1 MIQKY
6 LVVSLAVF
14 SISAASRAQW
24 LPEGH
29 VVCDTS
35 GNQAGLGLTPKLA
48 SDGRGGVF
56 VCWADVRAGSVDLYL
71 QHVDS
76 SGNDLLPYQGI
87 PLVDA
92 PGTQVQQTIIPDG
105 EGGAFVSWRD
115 DSGADSYAYAQ
126 RIDSFGQ
133 PMWKANGVKAAN
145 YGGLWIRPARTG
157 RGDLVLAWWASPT
170 VVAQKLDSSGQQ
182 MWGDSGVVLTT
193 RGGSIYPGDVG
204 VTTDGRGG
212 AIVAWTQGPNYGDE
226 VVYVQRLDSSGKAMW
241 QDNGIALCQ
250 GGNWIYGVAVTSD
263 ASGGAIVTWS
273 NSSQY
278 LQYVQRVDSSG
289 IIRWPSGGVAL
300 GGIGGGGAQRITPD
314 GHGGA
319 FVGYGGFLQ
328 HLNVTGTRLWAPE
341 GVPYSADTTFESSQA
356 PSPAGGVWNFWEK
369 WTNGFGYS
377 VFGQWI
383 DGTGKV
389 RWGEKGTKTN
399 NTISHQVYPNATTD
413 GRGHVFVCWE
423 DDRRGNDGIYLSKFD
438 TVGIMTAV
446 RSRPR
451 EYPSGP
457 VLEQNYPNP
466 FNPSTT
472 LRFGLPTAGNV
483 SLIVY
488 DVLGR
493 EVTTLVRGTMDAGY
507 HTTTWNASSVASGVY
522 FARLTVTNDFGKV
535 AFNKVTKLLLM
546 K

>member
-1 MIQKY
+1 
-6 LVVSLAVF
+6 
-14 SISAASRAQW
+14 
-24 LPEGH
+24 
-29 VVCDTS
+29 
-35 GNQAGLGLTPKLA
+35 
-48 SDGRGGVF
+48 
-56 VCWADVRAGSVDLYL
+56 
-71 QHVDS
+71 
-76 SGNDLLPYQGI
+76 
-87 PLVDA
+87 
-92 PGTQVQQTIIPDG
+92 
-105 EGGAFVSWRD
+105 
-115 DSGADSYAYAQ
+115 
-126 RIDSFGQ
+126 
-133 PMWKANGVKAAN
+133 
-145 YGGLWIRPARTG
+145 
-157 RGDLVLAWWASPT
+157 
-170 VVAQKLDSSGQQ
+170 VAQKLDSSGQQ

-328 HLNVTGTRLWAPE
+328 HLNATGTRLWAPE

-383 DGTGKV
+383 DGTGSV
-389 RWGEKGTKTN
+389 RWGVNGIQTN
-399 NTISHQVYPNATTD
+399 NTLSNQLNPNAIAD

-423 DDRRGNDGIYLSKFD
+423 DDRNGNDGIYLSKFD

-451 EYPSGP
+451 EYPPGP

-466 FNPSTT
+466 FNPRTIISY
-472 LRFGLPTAGNV
+472 
-483 SLIVY
+483 SLAQQARVHLEVF
-488 DVLGR
+488 DGLGR
-493 EVTTLVRGTMDAGY
+493 KVRTLVDSQQSAGKHQVTFDAQGF
-507 HTTTWNASSVASGVY
+507 ASGWYIYQVKANGVTI
-522 FARLTVTNDFGKV
+522 ARKM
-535 AFNKVTKLLLM
+535 LLIH
-546 K
+546 

>member
-1 MIQKY
+1 
-6 LVVSLAVF
+6 
-14 SISAASRAQW
+14 
-24 LPEGH
+24 
-29 VVCDTS
+29 
-35 GNQAGLGLTPKLA
+35 
-48 SDGRGGVF
+48 
-56 VCWADVRAGSVDLYL
+56 
-71 QHVDS
+71 
-76 SGNDLLPYQGI
+76 
-87 PLVDA
+87 
-92 PGTQVQQTIIPDG
+92 
-105 EGGAFVSWRD
+105 
-115 DSGADSYAYAQ
+115 
-126 RIDSFGQ
+126 
-133 PMWKANGVKAAN
+133 
-145 YGGLWIRPARTG
+145 
-157 RGDLVLAWWASPT
+157 
-170 VVAQKLDSSGQQ
+170 

-300 GGIGGGGAQRITPD
+300 GGIGGGGAQRISPD
-314 GHGGA
+314 DHGGA
-319 FVGYGGFLQ
+319 FVGFGGFLQ
-328 HLNVTGTRLWAPE
+328 HVDAAGTKLWAPE
-341 GVPYSADTTFESSQA
+341 GVPYSTDTTFESTQA
-356 PSPAGGVWNFWEK
+356 ASPGGGVWNFWGH
-369 WTNGFGYS
+369 WGVGSDYRIY
-377 VFGQWI
+377 GQWI
-383 DGTGKV
+383 DATGNV
-389 RWGEKGTKTN
+389 RWGDKGILIN
-399 NTISHQVYPNATTD
+399 STISHQVNPNAVAD

-446 RSRPR
+446 GYRPR

-472 LRFGLPTAGNV
+472 IRFGLPTAGNV

-493 EVTTLVRGTMDAGY
+493 EVTTLVRGTLDAGY
-507 HTTTWNASSVASGVY
+507 HTATWNASSVASGVY
-522 FARLTVTNDFGKV
+522 FARLTVTNEYGRI
-535 AFNKVTKLLLM
+535 AFNKVTKLLLL